1 MPFGKQRQRE
11 HKRKEEIT
19 TSLSHVLAATEKEK
33 RKYKSLDMQDV
44 SRCQSD
50 DEVMQVDNCIPPPNF
65 DMGNKSDN
73 HHVSKVN
80 ATTDGSDLLESLSC
94 RLANVEEMV
103 EELRLEIKSTIT
115 CRVCYRNA
123 PVDGY
128 SHVNVLGCGHAFCS
142 VCAMSMKHCAICKAL
157 VVGKFKLFI

>member
-1 MPFGKQRQRE
+1 
-11 HKRKEEIT
+11 
-19 TSLSHVLAATEKEK
+19 
-33 RKYKSLDMQDV
+33 
-44 SRCQSD
+44 
-50 DEVMQVDNCIPPPNF
+50 
-65 DMGNKSDN
+65 MGNKTGNRD
-73 HHVSKVN
+73 VSKVN

-115 CRVCYRNA
+115 CRVCYKNA

>member
-1 MPFGKQRQRE
+1 
-11 HKRKEEIT
+11 
-19 TSLSHVLAATEKEK
+19 
-33 RKYKSLDMQDV
+33 MQDI
-44 SRCQSD
+44 SRCHI
-50 DEVMQVDNCIPPPNF
+50 DEVMQVDNHIPPPIF
-65 DMGNKSDN
+65 DMGNKTGNRD
-73 HHVSKVN
+73 VSKVN

-115 CRVCYRNA
+115 CRVCYKNA

-128 SHVNVLGCGHAFCS
+128 SHVNVLGSGHAFCS